1 MNRETER
8 SFKKLKIKDKKND
21 KAIDKKNKDLMIEKF
36 YPIVLCYQKVLRSI
50 KMRIQIFY
58 Y

>member
-21 KAIDKKNKDLMIEKF
+21 KAIDKKT
-36 YPIVLCYQKVLRSI
+36 
-50 KMRIQIFY
+50 RIL
-58 Y
+58 